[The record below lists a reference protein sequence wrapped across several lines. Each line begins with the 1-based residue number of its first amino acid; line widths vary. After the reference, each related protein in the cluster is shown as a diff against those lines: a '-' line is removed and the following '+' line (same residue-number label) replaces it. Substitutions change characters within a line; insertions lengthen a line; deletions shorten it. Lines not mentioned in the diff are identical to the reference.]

1 VSSILIADI
10 GGTNARFAI
19 VDDGAIHGETYLKV
33 ADFPG
38 PVQAARHYLAGCN
51 THPARAAFA
60 VAGPVTGADAF
71 ELTNHPWRF
80 SIEAARQALDLAWL
94 KLINDFHA
102 VALGVLDAAPGAIRQ
117 IGGGT
122 AAPNGN
128 IGILGPGT
136 GLGMA
141 SLVWDPQHGAYVA
154 ASGEGAHSTVPVSSA
169 REFALTEWLRREKYS
184 HVSVERVCSGK
195 GLANLYHAIRGV
207 DGLDLPELTP
217 EDITARAL
225 RGECEACR
233 EALTLMLGFLG
244 RVAGNLAL
252 TINATGGI
260 YFAGG
265 ILPQLGVS
273 YVENS
278 RLRGSFTAK
287 GRFTAYVDR
296 IPTFLIEDPFLPLKG
311 LRRYALSFAEVNAP
325 RPAR

>member
-1 VSSILIADI
+1 MSSILIADI
-10 GGTNARFAI
+10 GGTNARFATVEGGEI
-19 VDDGAIHGETYLKV
+19 RGETYLKV

-38 PVQAARHYLAGCN
+38 PVEAARHYLEGRG
-51 THPARAAFA
+51 TRPARAAFA

-71 ELTNHPWRF
+71 ELTNHPWKF
-80 SIEAARQALDLAWL
+80 SVSRTRQALDLAWFN
-94 KLINDFHA
+94 LINDFHA
-102 VALGVLDAAPGAIRQ
+102 VALGVLDAAPGSIRQ

-122 AAPNGN
+122 AVHNGN

-141 SLVWDPQHGAYVA
+141 SLVFDQHHGGYVA
-154 ASGEGAHSTVPVSSA
+154 IPGEGAHATVPVNTV
-169 REFALTEWLRREKYS
+169 REFAVVEWLLRDKYS

-195 GLANLYHAIRGV
+195 GLANLYGAIRAIDVRNG
-207 DGLDLPELTP
+207 LPELAP
-217 EDITARAL
+217 EDITAKAL
-225 RGECEACR
+225 SGECEVCR
-233 EALTLMLGFLG
+233 EALTLMMGFLG

-265 ILPQLGVS
+265 ILPKLGAG
-273 YVENS
+273 YVESS

-311 LRRYALSFAEVNAP
+311 LRRYAMSFD
-325 RPAR
+325 

>member
-19 VDDGAIHGETYLKV
+19 VEDGAIRGEACLKV
-33 ADFPG
+33 ADFAG
-38 PVQAARHYLAGCN
+38 PVEAARHYLEGGTA
-51 THPARAAFA
+51 HPSRAAFA

-80 SIEAARQALDLAWL
+80 SIAATRHALDLAWL
-94 KLINDFHA
+94 ELINDFHA
-102 VALGVLDAAPGAIRQ
+102 VALGVLDAEPGAIRQ

-122 AAPNGN
+122 AVRNGN

-154 ASGEGAHSTVPVSSA
+154 VSGEGAHSTVPVGSA
-169 REFALTEWLRREKYS
+169 REFALIEWLRREKYS

-195 GLANLYHAIRGV
+195 GLANLYQAIRGV
-207 DGLDLPELTP
+207 DGRELPELTP
-217 EDITARAL
+217 EDIAARAL
-225 RGECEACR
+225 SGECEACR

-252 TINATGGI
+252 TINATGGV

-265 ILPQLGVS
+265 ILPKLGAS
-273 YVENS
+273 YVESS

-311 LRRYALSFAEVNAP
+311 LRRYALSFGDEP
-325 RPAR
+325 

>member
-1 VSSILIADI
+1 M
-10 GGTNARFAI
+10 TARSRA
-19 VDDGAIHGETYLKV
+19 
-33 ADFPG
+33 G
-38 PVQAARHYLAGCN
+38 PVEAARHYLESRN
-51 THPARAAFA
+51 ERPARAAFA

-80 SIEAARQALDLAWL
+80 SIQPTRQALDLAWL
-94 KLINDFHA
+94 ELINDFHA
-102 VALGVLDAAPGAIRQ
+102 VALGVLDAAEPGSVRQ

-122 AAPNGN
+122 AVPNGN

-141 SLVWDPQHGAYVA
+141 SLIWDPQHGSYVA
-154 ASGEGAHSTVPVSSA
+154 AAGEGAHSTVPVGSA
-169 REFALTEWLRREKYS
+169 REFALIEWLRRDRYS

-195 GLANLYHAIRGV
+195 GLANLYLAIAGV
-207 DGLDLPELTP
+207 DARDLPELLP
-217 EDITARAL
+217 EEITARAL
-225 RGECEACR
+225 SGECEACR
-233 EALTLMLGFLG
+233 EALTLMLGILG

-265 ILPQLGVS
+265 ILPQLGAS
-273 YVENS
+273 YVEGS

-311 LRRYALSFAEVNAP
+311 LRRYALSFAGG
-325 RPAR
+325 